1 MLELPILKQEIYGCW
16 RMVGDPEN
24 SSPRPEPWL
33 SRKSHDIQTSCA
45 PGASRFAR
53 RA

>member
-24 SSPRPEPWL
+24 SSPRHE
-33 SRKSHDIQTSCA
+33 R
-45 PGASRFAR
+45 
-53 RA
+53 